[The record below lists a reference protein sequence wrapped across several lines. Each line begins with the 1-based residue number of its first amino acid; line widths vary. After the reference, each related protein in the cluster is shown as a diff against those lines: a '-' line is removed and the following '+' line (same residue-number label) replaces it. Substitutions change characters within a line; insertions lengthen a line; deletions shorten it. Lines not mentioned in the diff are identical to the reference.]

1 LKPSVLLDTN
11 IIVSGLVFRRGKEHE
26 LLRLVEDGVLL
37 LVLPDY
43 VVAEAKRV
51 LAAKFQGY
59 EGLLDIFL
67 ERVGYRVVAWEE
79 TRPLVSAALL
89 KVRDVKDA
97 VVLASILAVDP
108 DYFVT
113 GDRELR
119 EDAAA
124 CLGADR
130 SLTSS
135 QLLERLRQ
143 LVTRAKE

>member
-11 IIVSGLVFRRGKEHE
+11 ILVSGLIFRRGNEHK
-26 LLRLVEDGVLL
+26 LLQLVEDGKLHL
-37 LVLPDY
+37 ILPDF

-51 LAAKFQGY
+51 LAAKFSGY

-67 ERVGYRVVAWEE
+67 AGVGYRVVAWEE
-79 TRPLVSAALL
+79 TRPHLSVALV

-97 VVLASILAVDP
+97 VVLASVLAVDP

-119 EDAAA
+119 EDAAT
-124 CLGADR
+124 CLGEDR

-135 QLLERLRQ
+135 QILERLKR
-143 LVTRAKE
+143 LVD

>member
-1 LKPSVLLDTN
+1 LKPSILLDTN
-11 IIVSGLVFRRGKEHE
+11 ILVSGLVFRHGNEHK
-26 LLRLVEDGVLL
+26 LLQLVEDGKLL
-37 LVLPDY
+37 LILPDY

-51 LAAKFQGY
+51 LAAKFAGY
-59 EGLLDIFL
+59 EGLLEVYL
-67 ERVGYRVVAWEE
+67 VRVGYRVVAWEE
-79 TRPLVSAALL
+79 TRPQLSAASL

-97 VVLASILAVDP
+97 VVLASVLAVDP

-124 CLGADR
+124 CFGADR

-135 QLLERLRQ
+135 QLLERLKR
-143 LVTRAKE
+143 LAD

>member
-1 LKPSVLLDTN
+1 MKPSVLLDTN
-11 IIVSGLVFRRGKEHE
+11 ILVSGLVFRRGNEHK
-26 LLRLVEDGVLL
+26 LLQLVEDGKLHL
-37 LVLPDY
+37 ILPDY

-51 LAAKFQGY
+51 LATKFPGY

-67 ERVGYRVVAWEE
+67 IRVGYRFVAWEE
-79 TRPLVSAALL
+79 TIPLVSDASL

-97 VVLASILAVDP
+97 VILASILVVDP

-135 QLLERLRQ
+135 QLLERIGRMA
-143 LVTRAKE
+143 T